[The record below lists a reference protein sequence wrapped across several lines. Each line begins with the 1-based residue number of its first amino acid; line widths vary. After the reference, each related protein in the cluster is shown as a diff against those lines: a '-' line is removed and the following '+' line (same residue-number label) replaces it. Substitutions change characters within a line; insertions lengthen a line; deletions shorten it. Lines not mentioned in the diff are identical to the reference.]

1 MTAKR
6 TAATA
11 PVLRRIT
18 AEAVLQALVSGGELT
33 AGDLIAATGLSRPT
47 VHSVCDELIGLG
59 WVLET
64 GGAVAPAA
72 GTAAIASGS
81 AVGGAPAGGA
91 AAVGGRPSRRYTLN
105 AGAAFVA
112 GIDLGATKVSCC
124 LADLR
129 GRIIV
134 EATEPWRDEHVGA
147 PERVMIV
154 RRIMQAL
161 LQEAG
166 LDAGQVL
173 AGGMAIPAPVTDD
186 GHAVALESY
195 LPGMA
200 ALDLRTALQPDFQW
214 PLLVDNDANL
224 AVMAERWCGAA
235 QGVDNVVVLLA
246 GERLGAGICLGGRLI
261 RGGGAAGE
269 MRFLE
274 LVEGVGNTDAIGG
287 MCRELGAVAA
297 AEILAGDR
305 PESAGGSVLVELARR
320 RPEDVTAEMV
330 VEAARRGDPAA
341 VEVVAVVM
349 ERTARAAAVVSTLLD
364 PELLVLAGG
373 PAGAGDVLLPVF
385 GQQLSQLNSAR
396 PRLAASTLGDHSAL
410 VGAVRAALD
419 HAFETLL
426 D

>member
-64 GGAVAPAA
+64 GRAASQAAA
-72 GTAAIASGS
+72 GAPASGS
-81 AVGGAPAGGA
+81 AASGSA
-91 AAVGGRPSRRYTLN
+91 AAGGRPSRRYTLN
-105 AGAAFVA
+105 SGAAFVA
-112 GIDLGATKVSCC
+112 GIDLGATKISCC

-129 GRIIV
+129 GRIVV

-147 PERVMIV
+147 PERVMIA

-161 LQEAG
+161 LDEAG
-166 LDAGQVL
+166 LDAGKVL
-173 AGGMAIPAPVTDD
+173 AAGMAIPAPVTDD

-200 ALDLRTALQPDFQW
+200 ALDLRTALRPDFQW

-224 AVMAERWCGAA
+224 AVLAERWCGAA

-287 MCRELGAVAA
+287 MCRELGAIAAAEIAA

-305 PESAGGSVLVELARR
+305 PEAAGSSILLGLARR

-385 GQQLSQLNSAR
+385 EQQLSQLNSAR

-410 VGAVRAALD
+410 VGAVRVALD
-419 HAFETLL
+419 HALETLR